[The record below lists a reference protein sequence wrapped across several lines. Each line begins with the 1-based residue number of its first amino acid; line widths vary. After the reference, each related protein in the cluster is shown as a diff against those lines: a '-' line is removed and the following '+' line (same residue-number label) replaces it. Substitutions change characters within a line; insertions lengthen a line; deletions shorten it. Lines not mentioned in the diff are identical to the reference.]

1 MSCGNRAVARMEHV
15 GVPIDTETLS
25 RLRAGWDAW
34 VILRQRRFLL
44 AVEIVQGARK
54 RSMRLQEVYVQHPR
68 LALVLQDKSRCLVR
82 EKGRLGVLN
91 RQGGRETAAEAKI
104 GITRMDW
111 AVADTGTL
119 ADDST
124 SVGQR
129 LASSL
134 PIIHM
139 ALIETGRILPDMP
152 SFLMKINAGE
162 SGYLSMITGPSRT
175 ADIERVLT
183 IGVHGPE
190 RLVIVFVDEPGGLG
204 Q

>member
-1 MSCGNRAVARMEHV
+1 MFDKFRTRAEAVSAEVHRFPTKDAALDFIIRFLQSEGIADAPQSRAVWACR
-15 GVPIDTETLS
+15 
-25 RLRAGWDAW
+25 RLNAED
-34 VILRQRRFLL
+34 
-44 AVEIVQGARK
+44 RK
-54 RSMRLQEVYVQHPR
+54 RLADRLPGLGFEVT
-68 LALVLQDKSRCLVR
+68 R
-82 EKGRLGVLN
+82 EA
-91 RQGGRETAAEAKI
+91 AAEAKI

-111 AVADTGTL
+111 ALADTGTL
-119 ADDST
+119 VDDST

-139 ALIETGRILPDMP
+139 ARVETGRILPDM
-152 SFLMKINAGE
+152 SSLLGKINPGGA
-162 SGYLSMITGPSRT
+162 GYLSMITGPSRT

-204 Q
+204 

>member
-1 MSCGNRAVARMEHV
+1 MFDRFRTRAEAVDAEVHRFPTRDGVLDFIVQFLQREGVADAPRSRAVWA
-15 GVPIDTETLS
+15 DC
-25 RLRAGWDAW
+25 
-34 VILRQRRFLL
+34 RFLD
-44 AVEIVQGARK
+44 GAERK
-54 RSMRLQEVYVQHPR
+54 GLS
-68 LALVLQDKSRCLVR
+68 DKVPGLTFDVS
-82 EKGRLGVLN
+82 
-91 RQGGRETAAEAKI
+91 RETAAEAKI

-119 ADDST
+119 AGDST